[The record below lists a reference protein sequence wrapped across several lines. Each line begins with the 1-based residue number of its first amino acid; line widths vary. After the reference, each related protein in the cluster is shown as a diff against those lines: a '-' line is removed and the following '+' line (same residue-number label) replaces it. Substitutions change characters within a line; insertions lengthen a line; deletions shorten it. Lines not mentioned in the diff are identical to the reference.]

1 MKKYFLV
8 LWLSLIISLLWFSI
22 YANSN
27 VASYLPDSFNVE
39 VIPDQILANEPVDLK
54 VTAIKNWDIMKT
66 YEWYFDIIVMNEY
79 WVMMQSSEATVPDGW
94 WGSIRLENVWK
105 KNYPDWLI
113 IKKPGDY
120 KIIVTEF
127 TNESVIWEASLKV
140 IKNGTLTNSDDEIIA
155 VLNEKWI
162 TIHVTWDDFKP
173 NKTLRRDEAAKM
185 LSIAS
190 SFTPNASKLKK
201 AYASCNFKDIN
212 NSRADLIDVVQESCK
227 KWLFKWSNGLFNPQ
241 NSITNAQV
249 LTVIGRMIYWIQNE
263 SWEHY
268 AEVYINKLLE
278 DWYLSEMNLKREK
291 WDSEAKR
298 WDIAKI
304 LFKVIK

>member
-1 MKKYFLV
+1 MKKIFLTLRLTIV
-8 LWLSLIISLLWFSI
+8 IFFIWFSA

-39 VIPDQILANEPVDLK
+39 VSPDQILVNEPVTLK
-54 VTAIKNWDIMKT
+54 VTAIKKWNIMKN

-79 WVMMQSSEATVPDGW
+79 WVMLQSSEATVPDGW
-94 WGSIRLENVWK
+94 WGSIKLDNAWRIT
-105 KNYPDWLI
+105 YPDWLI

-120 KIIVTEF
+120 KIIITEF
-127 TNESVIWEASLKV
+127 TDESVIWEASLKV

-155 VLNEKWI
+155 VLNEKSI

-185 LSIAS
+185 LSVAS
-190 SFTPNASKLKK
+190 KFTPNAAKLRKS
-201 AYASCNFKDIN
+201 YVSCNFKDIHD
-212 NSRADLIDVVQESCK
+212 SRADLIDVVQESCK
-227 KWLFKWSNGLFNPQ
+227 QWLFKWSNGMFNPQ
-241 NSITNAQV
+241 KSITNAQV
-249 LTVIGRMIYWIQNE
+249 LTVIGRMMYWKQDE

-291 WDSEAKR
+291 WDDEAKR